1 MKISL
6 MCFLNGKNY
15 LRDMRH
21 RRPQNFGDKC
31 ALWFTMR
38 LRWFADTFFAKRYG
52 HRAVV
57 LETVAGVPGMV
68 AGMWNHLR
76 SLRKMRPDDRGWI
89 RTLLEEAE
97 NERMHL
103 MIFIEIA
110 KPNWFE
116 RWMIITAQFLF
127 WHFYMFLYIFFP
139 KVAHRMVGYF
149 EEQAVISYTSYL
161 KAIELGKIKN
171 INAPN
176 IAINYYGLNKDA
188 KLSDVITAVRED
200 ERGHSQ
206 ANHEMADT
214 LEAENV
220 R

>member
-1 MKISL
+1 MKA
-6 MCFLNGKNY
+6 
-15 LRDMRH
+15 
-21 RRPQNFGDKC
+21 PVNFSDKV
-31 ALWFTMR
+31 AYKITMF
-38 LRWFADTFFAKRYG
+38 LRWIADTFFKKRYG

-76 SLRKMRPDDRGWI
+76 SLRKMKPDDRGWI
-89 RTLLEEAE
+89 KTLLAEAE

-161 KAIELGKIKN
+161 KAIDMGKIEN
-171 INAPN
+171 IDAPQ
-176 IAINYYGLNKDA
+176 IAKNYYALKENA
-188 KLSDVITAVRED
+188 KLRDVVVAVRED
-200 ERGHSQ
+200 ERGHAQ
-206 ANHEMADT
+206 ENHRMADVIQ
-214 LEAENV
+214 EDKQ
-220 R
+220 

>member
-1 MKISL
+1 MKA
-6 MCFLNGKNY
+6 
-15 LRDMRH
+15 
-21 RRPQNFGDKC
+21 PVNFSDKV
-31 ALWFTMR
+31 AYKITMF
-38 LRWFADTFFAKRYG
+38 LRWIADTFFKKRYG

-76 SLRKMRPDDRGWI
+76 SLRKMKPDDRGWI
-89 RTLLEEAE
+89 KTLLAEAE

-103 MIFIEIA
+103 MIFIRIA

-127 WHFYMFLYIFFP
+127 WHFYMLLYIFFP
-139 KVAHRMVGYF
+139 KVAHRMTGYF

-161 KAIELGKIKN
+161 KAIDLGKIKN
-171 INAPN
+171 IDAPL
-176 IAINYYGLNKDA
+176 IAKNYYRLRVDA
-188 KLSDVITAVRED
+188 KLRDVVTAVRED
-200 ERGHSQ
+200 ERGHAQ
-206 ANHEMADT
+206 ENHNMADT
-214 LEAENV
+214 LEAENG